1 MPVLPRVRAF
11 DSSLHLL
18 SEGYLFVSNRCREL
32 DTDVFQTR
40 LMLERVVCMQG
51 AEAARIFYGGGRFSR
66 RDAVPKVT
74 LRLLQDIGS
83 VQQLD
88 GAAHR
93 HRKSMFMSMMKPDAI
108 DALAEAMERHW
119 MQQAPEWELR
129 ERVVLLDE
137 VQAILCR
144 AVCEWVG
151 VPLAEADVAART
163 RELAAMIEAA
173 GSLGPRGWH
182 ALLLR
187 RRSERWVREMIEAVR
202 NKRLQP
208 REGSPVHIVA
218 WHREPDGSLL
228 PTEVAAVELL
238 NLLRPTVAVSL
249 FVVFSAMALRSH
261 PIWLHRLRVERD
273 RWSEP
278 FVQEVRRFYPFF
290 PLVGGRV
297 RQPFEW
303 RGHAFVE
310 GAWVVLDLYGT
321 NHDPRIWG
329 DPELFR
335 PERFQHWVE
344 DPYELIPQGGGAF
357 DTGHRCPG
365 EWATIAL
372 MKRALDLLTSK
383 IEYQVPE
390 QDLSLDLAQMPALP
404 PSRFVISNVARTA

>member
-1 MPVLPRVRAF
+1 
-11 DSSLHLL
+11 
-18 SEGYLFVSNRCREL
+18 
-32 DTDVFQTR
+32 
-40 LMLERVVCMQG
+40 
-51 AEAARIFYGGGRFSR
+51 
-66 RDAVPKVT
+66 
-74 LRLLQDIGS
+74 
-83 VQQLD
+83 
-88 GAAHR
+88 
-93 HRKSMFMSMMKPDAI
+93 
-108 DALAEAMERHW
+108 
-119 MQQAPEWELR
+119 
-129 ERVVLLDE
+129 
-137 VQAILCR
+137 
-144 AVCEWVG
+144 
-151 VPLAEADVAART
+151 
-163 RELAAMIEAA
+163 
-173 GSLGPRGWH
+173 
-182 ALLLR
+182 
-187 RRSERWVREMIEAVR
+187 
-202 NKRLQP
+202 
-208 REGSPVHIVA
+208 
-218 WHREPDGSLL
+218 
-228 PTEVAAVELL
+228 
-238 NLLRPTVAVSL
+238 
-249 FVVFSAMALRSH
+249 MALRSH